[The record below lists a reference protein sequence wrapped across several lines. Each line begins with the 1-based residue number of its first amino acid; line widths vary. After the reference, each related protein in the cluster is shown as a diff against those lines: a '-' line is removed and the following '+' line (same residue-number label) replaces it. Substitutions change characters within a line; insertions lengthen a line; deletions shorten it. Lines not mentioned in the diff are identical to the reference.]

1 MRPLNVLIVCEHASN
16 IFGGEAMLPL
26 NYFRLL
32 SKTQHQAYLITHE
45 RVKAS
50 IEQISD
56 VPQDHVF
63 YIPDTWM
70 HRFLHHNFG
79 FLPERVRV
87 VLIGFLMHLI
97 TQYYQWKLARKII
110 REKQIDVIHEP
121 APVSAT
127 QPSAMFGL
135 GVPVIIGPMNG
146 GMTFP
151 DAFAYMSGKFEK
163 VVYRLV
169 RVVATFYNLLIPGK
183 LFADMLLVANQRT
196 ANSLSRFKLGKVVEL
211 VENGVFSTREAP
223 IQTQKTSNI
232 NVLFVGR
239 LVDWKTV
246 DIVMDAVAITQQQV
260 NLMIV
265 GDGDQRAFLEQ
276 YAKDKGYTNI
286 RFVGLVPHVEVNQ
299 YYDDADIFV
308 LPSVRECGGAVVL
321 EAMARGLPVIATNW
335 GGPADYITVGSGYL
349 VDPTSREAMVKAFAQ
364 HIDTLAVNPELR
376 YQVGAAAIAR
386 VKQHFMWDHKIETMI
401 HHYQEVSHQ
410 PHASSS
416 SQS

>member
-1 MRPLNVLIVCEHASN
+1 MRPLNILIVCEHASN
-16 IFGGEAMLPL
+16 VFGGEAMLPL

-32 SKTQHQAYLITHE
+32 SNTQHQAYLITHE

-50 IEQISD
+50 IEQIPD

-70 HRFLHHNFG
+70 HQFLHRNFG

-87 VLIGFLMHLI
+87 VMIGFLMHLI

-110 REKQIDVIHEP
+110 REKQIDVVHEP

-151 DAFAYMSGKFEK
+151 DAFGYMSGKFEK
-163 VVYRLV
+163 VVYRIM
-169 RVVATFYNLLIPGK
+169 RMVATFYNVLIPGK

-196 ANSLSRFKLGKVVEL
+196 ANSLPRFKLGKVVEL
-211 VENGVFSTREAP
+211 VENGVFSTREVP
-223 IQTQKTSNI
+223 IETHKTSNI

-246 DIVMDAVAITQQQV
+246 DIVIDAVAITQQQV
-260 NLMIV
+260 NLIIV
-265 GDGDQRAFLEQ
+265 GDGDQRTLLEQ
-276 YAKDKGYTNI
+276 YAKDRGYANI
-286 RFVGLVPHVEVNQ
+286 RFVGLVPHAEVNQ

-335 GGPADYITVGSGYL
+335 GGPADYISADSGYL
-349 VDPTSREAMVKAFAQ
+349 VNPISRDAMVKAFAQ
-364 HIDTLAVNPELR
+364 HIDTLAVNPQLR

-386 VKQHFMWDHKIETMI
+386 VKQHFMWDHKIETMT
-401 HHYQEVSHQ
+401 HHYVDVIQKH
-410 PHASSS
+410 HAS
-416 SQS
+416 

>member
-1 MRPLNVLIVCEHASN
+1 MRPLNILIVCEHASN
-16 IFGGEAMLPL
+16 VFGGEAMLPL

-32 SKTQHQAYLITHE
+32 SNTQHQAYLITHE

-50 IEQISD
+50 IEQIPD

-70 HRFLHHNFG
+70 HQFLHRNFG

-87 VLIGFLMHLI
+87 VMIGFLMHLI

-110 REKQIDVIHEP
+110 REKQIDVVHEP

-151 DAFAYMSGKFEK
+151 DAFGYMSGKFEK
-163 VVYRLV
+163 VVYRIM
-169 RVVATFYNLLIPGK
+169 RMVATFYNVLIPGK

-196 ANSLSRFKLGKVVEL
+196 ANSLPRFKLGKVVEL
-211 VENGVFSTREAP
+211 VENGVFSTREVP
-223 IQTQKTSNI
+223 IETHKTSNI

-260 NLMIV
+260 NLIIV
-265 GDGDQRAFLEQ
+265 GDGDQRTLLEQ
-276 YAKDKGYTNI
+276 YAKDRGYANI
-286 RFVGLVPHVEVNQ
+286 RFVGLVPHAEVNQ

-335 GGPADYITVGSGYL
+335 GGPADYISADSGYL
-349 VDPTSREAMVKAFAQ
+349 VNPISRDAMVKAFAQ
-364 HIDTLAVNPELR
+364 HIDTLAVNPQLR

-386 VKQHFMWDHKIETMI
+386 AKQHFMWDHKIETMT
-401 HHYQEVSHQ
+401 HHYVDVIQKH
-410 PHASSS
+410 HAS
-416 SQS
+416 

>member
-1 MRPLNVLIVCEHASN
+1 MRPLNILIVCEHASN
-16 IFGGEAMLPL
+16 VFGGEAMLPL

-32 SKTQHQAYLITHE
+32 SNTQHQAYLITHE

-50 IEQISD
+50 IEQIPD

-70 HRFLHHNFG
+70 HQFLHRNFG

-87 VLIGFLMHLI
+87 VMIGFLMHLI

-110 REKQIDVIHEP
+110 REKQIDVVHEP

-151 DAFAYMSGKFEK
+151 DAFGYMSGKFEK
-163 VVYRLV
+163 VVYRIM
-169 RVVATFYNLLIPGK
+169 RMVATFYNVLIPGK

-196 ANSLSRFKLGKVVEL
+196 ANSLPRFKLGKVVEL
-211 VENGVFSTREAP
+211 VENGVFSTREVP
-223 IQTQKTSNI
+223 IETHKTSNI

-260 NLMIV
+260 NLIIV
-265 GDGDQRAFLEQ
+265 GDGDQRTLLEQ
-276 YAKDKGYTNI
+276 YTKDRGYANI
-286 RFVGLVPHVEVNQ
+286 RFVGLVPHAEVNQ

-321 EAMARGLPVIATNW
+321 EAMALGVPVIATNW
-335 GGPADYITVGSGYL
+335 GGPADYISADSGYL
-349 VDPTSREAMVKAFAQ
+349 VNPISRDAMVKAFAQ
-364 HIDTLAVNPELR
+364 HIDTLAVNPQLR

-386 VKQHFMWDHKIETMI
+386 VKQHFMWDHKIETMT
-401 HHYQEVSHQ
+401 HHYVDVIQKHHVS
-410 PHASSS
+410 
-416 SQS
+416 